1 MNPRKS
7 FTRIGTGVALLGMAL
22 CVPAAVL
29 AQDATPPAS
38 QGTAGQQSNPG
49 AQPMGPMRHRHPP
62 SPKRQLRHLTKMLN
76 LTADQQLQMLPILR
90 DQRKRME
97 SIRSNSALAPQQRR
111 QQMRDAM
118 METHQKLEAIMT
130 DSQKQQFEQ
139 DMQQRRQRMEHGMG
153 GAGTPPTPPS
163 GQNPPPPPQ

>member
-1 MNPRKS
+1 M
-7 FTRIGTGVALLGMAL
+7 
-22 CVPAAVL
+22 
-29 AQDATPPAS
+29 
-38 QGTAGQQSNPG
+38 
-49 AQPMGPMRHRHPP
+49 MRHRHPP
-62 SPKRQLRHLTKMLN
+62 SPKRQLRHLTQMLN
-76 LTADQQLQMLPILR
+76 LTGDQQKQMLPILQ

-97 SIRSNSALAPQQRR
+97 SLRNDPNLGPQQRR
-111 QQMRDAM
+111 AQMRDAM

>member
-38 QGTAGQQSNPG
+38 QGVAGQQSNPG
-49 AQPMGPMRHRHPP
+49 AQSMGTMRHHRHPP
-62 SPKRQLRHLTKMLN
+62 SPKRQLRHLTKTLN
-76 LTADQQLQMLPILR
+76 LTADQQKQMLPILR

-97 SIRSNSALAPQQRR
+97 SLRNDPNLGPQQRR
-111 QQMRDAM
+111 AQMRDAM
-118 METHQKLEAIMT
+118 MDTHQKLEALMT
-130 DSQKQQFEQ
+130 DNQKQQFEQ
-139 DMQQRRQRMEHGMG
+139 DMQQRRQRMGRGMMGQGMG
-153 GAGTPPTPPS
+153 GAGTPP
-163 GQNPPPPPQ
+163 PPPQ